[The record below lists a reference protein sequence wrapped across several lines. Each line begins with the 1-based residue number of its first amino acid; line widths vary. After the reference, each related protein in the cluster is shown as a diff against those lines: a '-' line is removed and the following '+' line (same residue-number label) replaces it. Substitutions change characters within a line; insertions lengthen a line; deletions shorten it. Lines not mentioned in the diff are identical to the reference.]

1 VNIRRHLMV
10 GRDSAVT
17 LGELADALRV
27 SRRQVEQ
34 AIHDARLAGVPI
46 VTGSEG
52 AWLATTAQEAREA
65 ASRLR
70 DRAIHQLATAQ
81 ALERAADGMESVGL
95 TLWDRAA

>member
-1 VNIRRHLMV
+1 VNIRHHLMV

-17 LGELADALRV
+17 LGELADALRI

-34 AIHDARLAGVPI
+34 AIHDARLGGVPI

-52 AWLATTAQEAREA
+52 AWLATGPQEARSA

-81 ALERAADGMESVGL
+81 ALERAADSLETRQE
-95 TLWDRAA
+95 TLWAA